1 MLTHIFGVWGGAP
14 HVSPVTP
21 SVPVDV
27 LRALLGRRSAY
38 DLGHGIGKAS
48 QGLKTHLNASRVA
61 QPLRS
66 AGAVA
71 RHEGGY
77 CVVMQCDA
85 HYIK

>member
-38 DLGHGIGKAS
+38 DLGHGIGGAC
-48 QGLKTHLNASRVA
+48 QGLKTPLNAFRVA
-61 QPLRS
+61 RLL
-66 AGAVA
+66 
-71 RHEGGY
+71 
-77 CVVMQCDA
+77 
-85 HYIK
+85 I